1 MLETVVSTSSA
12 QSIDDFVVGVALS
25 LGVVVGL
32 GGSAFVVVECE
43 RSADRDVTTMSLVS
57 SRAFATCSSLSFLTL
72 FSSFSSF
79 SSSLSSPSLSLSLF
93 VLSLVALR
101 AWLVVESGVG
111 GVCGGSADEAAVA
124 SSVDVGD
131 EFGSTS
137 RSRTSC
143 VMGSQWELNAAGSRF
158 Q

>member
-1 MLETVVSTSSA
+1 MGMLETVVLTSSA
-12 QSIDDFVVGVALS
+12 QSINDFVVGVTLS

-32 GGSAFVVVECE
+32 GDRAFVVVKCE
-43 RSADRDVTTMSLVS
+43 QSADHDVTMTSFVS
-57 SRAFATCSSLSFLTL
+57 SWAFATCSSPSFLTL
-72 FSSFSSF
+72 SS
-79 SSSLSSPSLSLSLF
+79 SSPSSPFPFLTLF
-93 VLSLVALR
+93 VLSLVDLR
-101 AWLVVESGVG
+101 AWLVVESEVG
-111 GVCGGSADEAAVA
+111 EVCGGSVCKAAVTL
-124 SSVDVGD
+124 SVDVGD

>member
-1 MLETVVSTSSA
+1 MVGTMAVSTSKA
-12 QSIDDFVVGVALS
+12 QSNDDFVVGVAFL

-43 RSADRDVTTMSLVS
+43 RSADRDVTTTSFA
-57 SRAFATCSSLSFLTL
+57 SRAFATCSSPSFLAL
-72 FSSFSSF
+72 FSSSP
-79 SSSLSSPSLSLSLF
+79 SSPFPFLSLF

-101 AWLVVESGVG
+101 AWLVVESEVG
-111 GVCGGSADEAAVA
+111 GVCHGSAGEAAVA

-131 EFGSTS
+131 ELGSTS
-137 RSRTSC
+137 RSRIPC